1 MGQGFT
7 KVRVDNELLDL
18 KPGMKVDRYK
28 THDIELVVDRFTIKQ
43 DDDFNK
49 RFEAS
54 ILNCYALWPR
64 YHYGS

>member
-7 KVRVDNELLDL
+7 KVRVDNEVLDL

-49 RFEAS
+49 HF
-54 ILNCYALWPR
+54 
-64 YHYGS
+64 